1 MFSAVPT
8 TTTAPTDP
16 PAPLAD
22 QPASTELSWSDWPAR
37 DHPRCTALVLAL
49 VIAAGVVTGA
59 RLQSPA
65 CGLLAVAALL
75 ATLVNYLLPVR
86 YAITGEGLVT
96 GGLRGSRTLRWTRIK
111 AARLG
116 DEQATL
122 LLASGGR
129 RRRLTVRVPYGRSP
143 RAVADA
149 LREHLLDA
157 GVPLI

>member
-1 MFSAVPT
+1 MSP
-8 TTTAPTDP
+8 TTTAPTGP

-22 QPASTELSWSDWPAR
+22 HPDPTELAWSDWPAR
-37 DHPRCTALVLAL
+37 DHPQRTVLVVAL
-49 VIAAGVVTGA
+49 VIAAGVVTAA

-96 GGLRGSRTLRWTRIK
+96 GGLRGSRTRRWTRIR

-122 LLASGGR
+122 LLAAIGR
-129 RRRLTVRVPYGRSP
+129 RRTLTVRVPYGRSP
-143 RAVADA
+143 GAVADS
-149 LREHLLDA
+149 LRKHLLDA